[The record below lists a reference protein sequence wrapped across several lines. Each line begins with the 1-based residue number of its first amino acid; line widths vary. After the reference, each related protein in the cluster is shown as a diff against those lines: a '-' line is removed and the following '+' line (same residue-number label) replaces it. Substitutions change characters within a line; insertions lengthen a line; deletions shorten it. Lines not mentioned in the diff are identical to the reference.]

1 MRKTQRGPKRD
12 ERVPVAARS
21 EKRGRFCWGGGG
33 ARRQGGS
40 DARDV
45 DGLHHDGLNGA
56 IIDGLDLKRTGDV
69 RNMRRDEMAFERGAQ
84 CRREAPLK
92 S

>member
-1 MRKTQRGPKRD
+1 MVQRETNVSPLQRAQKKEGVSVG
-12 ERVPVAARS
+12 E
-21 EKRGRFCWGGGG
+21 GGG